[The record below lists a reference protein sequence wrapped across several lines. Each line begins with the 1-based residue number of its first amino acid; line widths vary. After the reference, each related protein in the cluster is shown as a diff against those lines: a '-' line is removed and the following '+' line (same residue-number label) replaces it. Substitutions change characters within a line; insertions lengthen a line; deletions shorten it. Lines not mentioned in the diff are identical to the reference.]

1 VPTAP
6 PDLTETTVR
15 YVFAASWLPSSDS
28 ERLVAVP
35 GGATKALDTASS
47 LLHIALWALRR
58 DRVIDF
64 EQLRPIEDEPV
75 RAFGGRSF
83 SRFTLLDRTARRAGL
98 EGALIQA
105 AATVGPAER
114 WHDRKIADASKE
126 DHYGMRLLIRA
137 LDLDNRGP
145 WKTVLGHC
153 YAEAHAA
160 GLVGMKGRLLK
171 RLIVTDPAAVEA
183 LRARHGELRAARSAY
198 MDQESELSMAVA
210 SDCLRVIADGFS
222 PGGGDNL

>member
-1 VPTAP
+1 MPTAP

-15 YVFAASWLPSSDS
+15 YVFAADWLPSSDS
-28 ERLVAVP
+28 EHLVAVP

-47 LLHIALWALRR
+47 LLHVALFALRR
-58 DRVIDF
+58 DRVIAF
-64 EQLRPIEDEPV
+64 EQIRPVEDEPV
-75 RAFGGRSF
+75 RVFGGRSF
-83 SRFTLLDRTARRAGL
+83 CRFTLLDRTARRAGL

-126 DHYGMRLLIRA
+126 DDYGMRLLIRA

-145 WKTVLGHC
+145 WKTVCNHC

-160 GLVGMKGRLLK
+160 GLVEIKGRLLK
-171 RLIVTDPAAVEA
+171 RLVFTDTAAVEA
-183 LRARHGELRAARSAY
+183 LRPRHDELRAARSAY
-198 MDQESELSMAVA
+198 MDAEEDLSMAVA
-210 SDCLRVIADGFS
+210 SDCLRVIADGFQ

>member
-15 YVFAASWLPSSDS
+15 YLFAAEWLPSSDS
-28 ERLVAVP
+28 EHLVAVP

-64 EQLRPIEDEPV
+64 EQIRPIEDEPV

-98 EGALIQA
+98 EGALIAA
-105 AATVGPAER
+105 AATVEPPER
-114 WHDRKIADASKE
+114 WRDRKLAEVSKE
-126 DHYGMRLLIRA
+126 DDHGMRLLIRA
-137 LDLDNRGP
+137 LDLDHRGP
-145 WKTVLGHC
+145 WRTVCGHC
-153 YAEAHAA
+153 FAEAQAA
-160 GLVGMKGRLLK
+160 RLVAKKGLLRRL
-171 RLIVTDPAAVEA
+171 VHTNTATVEA
-183 LRARHGELRAARSAY
+183 LRERHDALRVARSAD
-198 MDQESELSMAVA
+198 MDAEPQLSEALAA
-210 SDCLRVIADGFS
+210 DCLRTIADAYNPS
-222 PGGGDNL
+222 LGG

>member
-1 VPTAP
+1 VPTAR

-15 YVFAASWLPSSDS
+15 YVFAVSWLPSSDS
-28 ERLVAVP
+28 EQLVAVP
-35 GGATKALDTASS
+35 GGATRALDTASS

-64 EQLRPIEDEPV
+64 EQIRPVEDEPV
-75 RAFGGRSF
+75 RVLGGRSF
-83 SRFTLLDRTARRAGL
+83 CRFTLLDRTARRPGL

-105 AATVGPAER
+105 AATVR
-114 WHDRKIADASKE
+114 E
-126 DHYGMRLLIRA
+126 DDYGVRLLIRA

-145 WKTVLGHC
+145 WKTVCGHC

-160 GLVGMKGRLLK
+160 GLVGTKGRLLK
-171 RLIVTDPAAVEA
+171 RLVVTDPAAVDA
-183 LRARHGELRAARSAY
+183 LRARHDDLRAARSAY
-198 MDQESELSMAVA
+198 MDEEAELSNAVA